1 MVSEIVAKS
10 HKDRNKSS
18 ITLRD
23 HTSELL
29 NQVESIKKQLQT
41 LPAYH
46 KVPWQTLEHAVA
58 LHDLGKASPS
68 FQVNS
73 VGNWIYS
80 PKALFPTVP
89 HSILS
94 IFFIVPDALPQISA
108 DEKRLLLSAIAFHH
122 WRDNFSDIISGNSK
136 ELQEAIGKISG
147 NNNLRNGLLGNLL
160 NAFQTHPLLKKYTT
174 AIGFNND
181 LATMIE
187 AGGDLFNY
195 ITPPY
200 LSYFLPQRIESSND
214 FKRNYIFVAGFLMR
228 TDHFSSYVQETGIN
242 ETIERKCLSKDDA
255 ANNVKAY
262 IKSKFP
268 QTDLTALWQIQEL
281 NNKSNDNLVVVAPTG
296 SGKTELAALWGAG
309 HKLFFTLPLRSA
321 VNANYER
328 MMSYFGPNDVGLLHS
343 DADVYVY
350 EKTGHI
356 SDENMRTLDMARLF
370 ALPVQVSTGDQIFPA
385 ALKYPG
391 YEKVHATL
399 AYSRL
404 VIDEVQAYDPRS
416 AAIIVKMIEDVFTLG
431 GKFMLMTATLPD
443 FIYTELQ
450 KRLGQENYQ
459 FIDRYSGLDDLTKHE
474 ITLHNTDIGNAIEDI
489 GKTAM
494 EGKRVLV
501 IANTVKKAQS
511 IYEKLKDTKNIK
523 IKLLHSRFTLK
534 DRADIENEMINKEFN
549 NPKPPEER
557 EAKILI
563 ATQVVE
569 ASLDIDADVLF
580 TEIAPMDSL
589 VQRMGRVMR
598 RYKTASEVTED
609 GKVNIFY
616 SYKLRDKGFEFE
628 SGSGYVYD
636 NDLLILTIA
645 ELNGQDAEEYLT
657 LKYSKDTKKVEKK
670 SKKSV
675 NDILQSILEHECI
688 SKPISEQKKKEMVGN
703 VFNKLSNDSR
713 YKKRFY
719 EMLSVL
725 DAGYISDRKADAARL
740 FREIFTIPVIVFK
753 DANEFIKSV
762 TDICLSG
769 DCEWVRFKKDVLS
782 RFTIHVSKYAIDIS
796 SSASTSDLQYDPSI
810 DKDKMKKILRWT
822 EDIRIIKDGKYDDK
836 LGFIPDPKKDWRWDM

>member
-1 MVSEIVAKS
+1 MASEIIAKS
-10 HKDRNKSS
+10 REGKDKHS
-18 ITLRD
+18 ITLAD

-29 NQVESIKKQLQT
+29 NQVELLKKHLQT
-41 LPAYH
+41 YPVY
-46 KVPWQTLEHAVA
+46 KNVPWQTLEYAAA
-58 LHDLGKASPS
+58 LHDLGKVSPA

-73 VGNWIYS
+73 LENWDYS
-80 PKALFPTVP
+80 PKILFPTVP

-94 IFFIVPDALPQISA
+94 IFFIAPDALPQISA

-136 ELQEAIGKISG
+136 ELQEAIAKISG
-147 NNNLRNGLLGNLL
+147 NDNLRNGLLGNLI
-160 NAFQTHPLLKKYTT
+160 NTFQTHPLLKKYTNT
-174 AIGFNND
+174 IGFNND
-181 LATMIE
+181 LATLIE
-187 AGGDLFNY
+187 AGGDLLNY

-200 LSYFLPQRIESSND
+200 LSYFLPQRIDISNG

-228 TDHFSSYVQETGIN
+228 TDHFSSYVQESGIN
-242 ETIERKCLSKDDA
+242 ESIERPCPLQDDVV
-255 ANNVKAY
+255 NNIKTY
-262 IKSKFP
+262 IKGKFP
-268 QTDLTALWQIQEL
+268 QTDLKTLWQVQEL
-281 NNKSNDNLVVVAPTG
+281 DDKGNDNLVVVAPTG

-321 VNANYER
+321 VNANYDR
-328 MMSYFGPNDVGLLHS
+328 MMSYFGPNAVGLLHS

-350 EKTGHI
+350 EKSGQM

-399 AYSRL
+399 AYSRI

-431 GKFMLMTATLPD
+431 GKFLLMTATLPG
-443 FIYTELQ
+443 FIHAELQ
-450 KRLGQENYQ
+450 KRLGNENYK
-459 FIDRYSGLDDLTKHE
+459 FIDRYVGLDDFIKHE
-474 ITLHNTDIGNAIEDI
+474 ITLHNKDIEDAVEDI
-489 GKTAM
+489 RKTAL

-501 IANTVKKAQS
+501 IANTVKKAQT
-511 IYEKLKDTKNIK
+511 IYEKLRDTKNIK

-534 DRADIENEMINKEFN
+534 DRADIETDMIDEEFR
-549 NPKPPEER
+549 NPKPSEER

-580 TEIAPMDSL
+580 TEIAPMDAL

-598 RYKTASEVTED
+598 RYKAAYEVEEK
-609 GKVNIFY
+609 GQINIFC
-616 SYKLRDKGFEFE
+616 SYKSKDKGFEIE
-628 SGSGYVYD
+628 SGGGYVYD
-636 NDLLILTIA
+636 NDLLILTLA
-645 ELNGQDAEEYLT
+645 ELNGQNAEEYLA

-675 NDILQSILEHECI
+675 NDILQSILELECI
-688 SKPISEQKKKEMVGN
+688 SKAISEQKKKEMVGN
-703 VFNKLSNDSR
+703 VFNKLLDDSR

-719 EMLSVL
+719 EMLAVL

-740 FREIFTIPVIVFK
+740 FRDIFTIPVMVFK
-753 DANEFIKSV
+753 DANEFIKAV
-762 TDICLSG
+762 EDFCQRG
-769 DCEWVRFKKDVLS
+769 AFEWVRFKKDVLS
-782 RFTIHVSKYAIDIS
+782 RFTLYVSKHAIEIS
-796 SSASTSDLQYDPSI
+796 SSAGTSDLHFDASI
-810 DKDKMKKILRWT
+810 DKDKRRKILRWT
-822 EDIRIIKDGKYDDK
+822 EDIRIIKDGKYDNK
-836 LGFIPDPKKDWRWDM
+836 LGFTPDPKKDWRWDM